1 MCLHPFHTWP
11 ERRMKITLRNFAH
24 RPGGGFHKACA
35 VRFYWSYEQVTHLF
49 TMKVFIMDTLC
60 LLHLCVEERA
70 DNILF
75 LFIDHWPI
83 GSYKQT
89 WWEEW
94 ESFGNTQHW
103 TRFKDWIGIGVISVH
118 RGRIKWIFHDEKG
131 KMYQIKSYAFITV
144 LFLLFLAA
152 KLHCLSHPSLE
163 NCCVFSS

>member
-1 MCLHPFHTWP
+1 MAREKNENHSKELCPQTRRWFSQSLCSQILLVLWTSDSPFHNESVYYGYSVP
-11 ERRMKITLRNFAH
+11 SPPLRK
-24 RPGGGFHKACA
+24 R
-35 VRFYWSYEQVTHLF
+35 
-49 TMKVFIMDTLC
+49 
-60 LLHLCVEERA
+60 ERA

-94 ESFGNTQHW
+94 ESSGNTQHW
-103 TRFKDWIGIGVISVH
+103 TRFKDWIGIWVISVH

-152 KLHCLSHPSLE
+152 KLHCISHPSLE